1 MLDGSAVKPLYE
13 QLKEKIASEIA
24 EGKYKPGDRLLSEVD
39 LAQKYNVSVITVRKA
54 TNDLSK
60 MGLLEKRQG
69 KGTFVATRKYNKDLN
84 QVLSFSEACKLMGE
98 TPGAKVLESGIVI
111 PSEEIL
117 EQMGLPQNSKTTY
130 ISRLRLVNDE
140 PMVIENNYFLPK
152 YSFLLEEDLNENSLF
167 EILRRKSGTQVVR
180 SRRTI
185 EICRA
190 TALQSSQ
197 LNVKRNS
204 PLLLVQGV
212 TYGLDDEIVYLG
224 IQIINGERYKLHV

>member
-1 MLDGSAVKPLYE
+1 MLDGKAIKPLYE
-13 QLKEKIASEIA
+13 QLKEKIESEIA
-24 EGKYKPGDRLLSEVD
+24 EGKYKPGDRLLSEVE
-39 LAQKYNVSVITVRKA
+39 LAEKYDVSVITVRKA

-60 MGLLEKRQG
+60 IGLLEKRQG
-69 KGTFVATRKYNKDLN
+69 KGTFVASRKYNKDLN
-84 QVLSFSEACKLMGE
+84 QVLSFSEACKLIGAV
-98 TPGAKVLESGIVI
+98 PGAKVLA
-111 PSEEIL
+111 SELVEPNKNVL
-117 EQMGLPQNSKTTY
+117 EQMELPDNSKTVY

-140 PMVIENNYFLPK
+140 PMVIEDNYFSLK
-152 YSFLLEEDLNENSLF
+152 YSFLLEEDLNKKSLF
-167 EILRRKSGTQVVR
+167 EILSQKSGTQVVR

-190 TALQSSQ
+190 TAFQASQ

-212 TYGLDDEIVYLG
+212 VYGLDNEIVYLG